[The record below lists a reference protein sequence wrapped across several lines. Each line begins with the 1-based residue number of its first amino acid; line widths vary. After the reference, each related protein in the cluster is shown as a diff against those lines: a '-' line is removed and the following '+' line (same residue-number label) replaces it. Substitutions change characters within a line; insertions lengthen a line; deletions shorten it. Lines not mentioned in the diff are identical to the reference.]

1 MNDKMNINRA
11 CRYYLIKDKDFILNL
26 LLFTLISLGFIF
38 LLYKGIFDSRGNDYI
53 VLMLYVLMV
62 GTSLIIS
69 NSMLVNLTV
78 KDRVNKRI
86 EFILGQGISIKDV
99 IKAYGLEM
107 WRLSSI
113 VPFLLFFLS
122 YVLIDLQIEFKWIV
136 GMFVT
141 MIGMTYF
148 EILFLNLKS
157 LSQKNFKFFKNIV
170 FFGTTILIYM
180 IGTFSDEI
188 LSLIEKYNLNLIY
201 IILGIN
207 VGLALIFAIFSMKDL
222 SKLNNETVLN
232 KEGSWSWN
240 LSFAI

>member
-11 CRYYLIKDKDFILNL
+11 CRYYLTKDKDFILNL
-26 LLFTLISLGFIF
+26 LLSTLISLGFIF
-38 LLYKGIFDSRGNDYI
+38 LLYKGIFNSRGNDYI
-53 VLMLYVLMV
+53 VLMLYVLML
-62 GTSLIIS
+62 GISLIMS
-69 NSMLVNLTV
+69 NSMVVNLTV
-78 KDRVNKRI
+78 KDKLNKRI
-86 EFILGQGISIKDV
+86 EFILASGINIKDV

-113 VPFLLFFLS
+113 VPFLLFFLT
-122 YVLIDLQIEFKWIV
+122 YVLVDFKIEFKWIV
-136 GMFVT
+136 GIFVT

-148 EILFLNLKS
+148 EILFFNLIS

-180 IGTFSDEI
+180 IGTFSGKI

-207 VGLALIFAIFSMKDL
+207 IGLGLIFAIFSMKDL
-222 SKLNNETVLN
+222 SKMNNESVIN
-232 KEGSWSWN
+232 KEGSWS
-240 LSFAI
+240 

>member
-11 CRYYLIKDKDFILNL
+11 CRYYLSKDKDFILNL

-53 VLMLYVLMV
+53 ILMLYVLML
-62 GTSLIIS
+62 GISLIMS
-69 NSMLVNLTV
+69 NSMVVNLTV
-78 KDRVNKRI
+78 KDKLNKRI
-86 EFILGQGISIKDV
+86 EFILASGVNIKDV
-99 IKAYGLEM
+99 IKAYGVEM

-113 VPFLLFFLS
+113 VPFMLFFLT
-122 YVLIDLQIEFKWIV
+122 YVLVDFQIEFKWIV
-136 GMFVT
+136 GIFVT

-148 EILFLNLKS
+148 EILFFNLIS

-180 IGTFSDEI
+180 IGTFSEKI
-188 LSLIEKYNLNLIY
+188 LSLIERYNLNLIY

-207 VGLALIFAIFSMKDL
+207 LGLGLIFAISSMKDL
-222 SKLNNETVLN
+222 SKINNESVIN
-232 KEGSWSWN
+232 KEGSWS
-240 LSFAI
+240 

>member
-11 CRYYLIKDKDFILNL
+11 CRYYLTKDKDFILNL

-38 LLYKGIFDSRGNDYI
+38 LLYKGMFDSRGNDYI
-53 VLMLYVLMV
+53 VLMLYVLML
-62 GTSLIIS
+62 GISILIS
-69 NSMLVNLTV
+69 NSMVVNLTV
-78 KDRVNKRI
+78 KDKLNKRI
-86 EFILGQGISIKDV
+86 EFILASGINIKDV
-99 IKAYGLEM
+99 IKAYAIEM

-113 VPFLLFFLS
+113 VPFLLFFLT
-122 YVLIDLQIEFKWIV
+122 YVLVDFKMEFKWIV
-136 GMFVT
+136 GIFVT

-148 EILFLNLKS
+148 EILFFNLIS

-180 IGTFSDEI
+180 IGTFSAKI

-207 VGLALIFAIFSMKDL
+207 IGLALIFAIFSMKDL
-222 SKLNNETVLN
+222 SKMNNEYVIN
-232 KEGSWSWN
+232 KEGSWSW
-240 LSFAI
+240 S

>member
-11 CRYYLIKDKDFILNL
+11 CRYYLTKDKDFILNL

-38 LLYKGIFDSRGNDYI
+38 LLYKGMFDSRGNDYI
-53 VLMLYVLMV
+53 ILMLYVLML
-62 GTSLIIS
+62 GISLIIS
-69 NSMLVNLTV
+69 NSMVVNLTV
-78 KDRVNKRI
+78 KDKLNKRI
-86 EFILGQGISIKDV
+86 EFILASGINIKDV
-99 IKAYGLEM
+99 IKAYSIEM

-113 VPFLLFFLS
+113 VPFLLFFLT
-122 YVLIDLQIEFKWIV
+122 YVLVDFKIEFKWIV
-136 GMFVT
+136 GIFVT

-148 EILFLNLKS
+148 EILFFNLIS

-180 IGTFSDEI
+180 IGTFSGKI

-207 VGLALIFAIFSMKDL
+207 IGFALIFAICSMKNL
-222 SKLNNETVLN
+222 SKMNNESVIN
-232 KEGSWSWN
+232 KEGSWS
-240 LSFAI
+240 

>member
-1 MNDKMNINRA
+1 MKNKMNINRA
-11 CRYYLIKDKDFILNL
+11 CRYYLSKDRDFILNL

-53 VLMLYVLMV
+53 ILMLYVLML
-62 GTSLIIS
+62 GISLIMS
-69 NSMLVNLTV
+69 NSMVVNLTV
-78 KDRVNKRI
+78 KDKLNKRI
-86 EFILGQGISIKDV
+86 EFILASGVDIKDV
-99 IKAYGLEM
+99 IKAYGVEM

-113 VPFLLFFLS
+113 VPFMLFFLT
-122 YVLIDLQIEFKWIV
+122 YVLVDFQIEFKWIV
-136 GMFVT
+136 GIFVT

-148 EILFLNLKS
+148 EILFFNIIS

-180 IGTFSDEI
+180 IGTFSEKI

-207 VGLALIFAIFSMKDL
+207 LGLGLIFAISSMKDL
-222 SKLNNETVLN
+222 SKINNESVIN
-232 KEGSWSWN
+232 KEGSWS
-240 LSFAI
+240 

>member
-11 CRYYLIKDKDFILNL
+11 CRYYITKDKDFILNL

-38 LLYKGIFDSRGNDYI
+38 LLYNGTFDSRGNDYI
-53 VLMLYVLMV
+53 ILMLYVLML
-62 GTSLIIS
+62 GISILMS
-69 NSMLVNLTV
+69 NSMVVNLTV
-78 KDRVNKRI
+78 KDKLNKRI
-86 EFILGQGISIKDV
+86 EFILGSGINIKAV

-113 VPFLLFFLS
+113 ITFLLFFLT
-122 YVLIDLQIEFKWIV
+122 YVLVDLQIEFKWIV
-136 GMFVT
+136 GIFVT

-148 EILFLNLKS
+148 EILFFNLIS

-180 IGTFSDEI
+180 IGTFSGKI
-188 LSLIEKYNLNLIY
+188 LSLIERYNLNLIY

-207 VGLALIFAIFSMKDL
+207 ISLGLIFVVFSMKDL
-222 SKLNNETVLN
+222 SKMNNESVLN
-232 KEGSWSWN
+232 KEGSWS
-240 LSFAI
+240 

>member
-11 CRYYLIKDKDFILNL
+11 CRYYLTKDKDFILNL

-38 LLYKGIFDSRGNDYI
+38 LLYKGMFNSRGNDYI
-53 VLMLYVLMV
+53 VLMLYVLML
-62 GTSLIIS
+62 GISLIMS
-69 NSMLVNLTV
+69 NSMVVNLTV
-78 KDRVNKRI
+78 KDKLNKRI
-86 EFILGQGISIKDV
+86 EFILASGINIKDV
-99 IKAYGLEM
+99 IKAYAIEM

-113 VPFLLFFLS
+113 VPFLLFFLT
-122 YVLIDLQIEFKWIV
+122 YVLADFKIEFKWIV
-136 GMFVT
+136 SIFVT

-148 EILFLNLKS
+148 EILFFNLIS

-180 IGTFSDEI
+180 IGTFSEKI

-207 VGLALIFAIFSMKDL
+207 IGLGLIFAILSMKDL
-222 SKLNNETVLN
+222 SKMNNESVIN
-232 KEGSWSWN
+232 KEGSWS
-240 LSFAI
+240 